1 MNIATKIFLTALVI
15 LSVVGCAST
24 VKPVS
29 KQAIE
34 NKTFVLVPTGQIN
47 YEVVSN
53 RGGAIAFGL
62 IGALIEAAVTQS
74 SSDTTREKL
83 RAAVPPEFL
92 LQIATNQIEV
102 DLKKYGNYK
111 LIVTKQHT
119 LKDTPYSDWSKNT
132 KREDLKGNPEIN
144 GDIIV
149 DVGVTNVTLIKG
161 FQTTA
166 NLWVSL
172 RMINRETGE
181 VHGEVR
187 DYFRSDSVGINV
199 NFDEDSPAYASEI
212 KGAFEQLVRDSVNKS
227 LSYLFFNKPT

>member
-1 MNIATKIFLTALVI
+1 MIKNFINILLAALV
-15 LSVVGCAST
+15 LSGCAT
-24 VKPVS
+24 IKPVS

-53 RGGAIAFGL
+53 RGGAAFGL

-74 SSDTTREKL
+74 SSDVTKEKL
-83 RAAVPPEFL
+83 RTAVPPEFL
-92 LQIATNQIEV
+92 LQIAANQIEA

-111 LIVTKQHT
+111 LIITKQHT
-119 LKDTPYSDWSKNT
+119 LKDMPHSDWSKNT
-132 KREDLKGNPEIN
+132 KREDLKGNPDIN
-144 GDIIV
+144 GDIIL
-149 DVGVTNVTLIKG
+149 DVGVTDITLVKNLFG
-161 FQTTA
+161 TTA

-187 DYFRSDSVGINV
+187 DLFMSEGINV
-199 NFDEDSPAYASEI
+199 DFDEDSPAYASQI
-212 KGAFEQLVRDSVNKS
+212 KGAFELLVRDSVNKS
-227 LSYLFFNKPT
+227 LSYLFFNKPSKID